1 MSGALYTCDLC
12 GFQSEDR
19 AAVLAHV
26 RRAHGVT
33 DPVEVGA
40 VDQADGLLTLR
51 QGDQETVIDLAAW
64 LAEALAGRD
73 PGAAVTTR
81 QTSAPGLVLT
91 VAIEPG
97 TVQAG
102 QALRLRRFRPA
113 ELARWLEPV
122 IDAALTDLAIQH
134 GAQPAA
140 LAWSVKVQP

>member
-26 RRAHGVT
+26 RREHGVT

-73 PGAAVTTR
+73 PGATIDGAR
-81 QTSAPGLVLT
+81 QIDNVLASLIDLVDGPPMPGRMNEIRATARQLQDLWQSY
-91 VAIEPG
+91 
-97 TVQAG
+97 QAG
-102 QALRLRRFRPA
+102 TLAPLPA
-113 ELARWLEPV
+113 
-122 IDAALTDLAIQH
+122 DQDL
-134 GAQPAA
+134 
-140 LAWSVKVQP
+140 SF